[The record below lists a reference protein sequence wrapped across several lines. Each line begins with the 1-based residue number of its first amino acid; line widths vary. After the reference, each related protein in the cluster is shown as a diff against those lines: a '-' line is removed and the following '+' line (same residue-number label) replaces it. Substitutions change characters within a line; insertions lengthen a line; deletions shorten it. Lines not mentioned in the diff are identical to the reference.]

1 MNEPPPATAADSL
14 STRVVEA
21 VADAVGTDPL
31 DLEPPLYYAIDLDA
45 LERLVGEGST
55 KLVRFEYVDRT
66 VTVRGDGTVL
76 VDGDVYGC

>member
-1 MNEPPPATAADSL
+1 MNELPPSRTVDSL

-31 DLEPPLYYAIDLDA
+31 ELEPPLYHAIDLDA
-45 LERLVGEGST
+45 LERLVENGST
-55 KLVRFEYVDRT
+55 KLVRFEYVDHT

-76 VDGDVYGC
+76 VDGDVF